1 MFNKILV
8 AVDGSPS
15 SRKAVEA
22 AMELAGK
29 FGSRL
34 YALSVVRLPDYA
46 ATVGEVTEAQAEGKN
61 YYAGIMREIERAGGE
76 RGVPV
81 STKILFGHPAET
93 ILDYAKQ
100 EEVDLIVMGRNG
112 TANVRRFLL
121 GSVSDRVAHHSEIPL
136 LLVK

>member
-15 SRKAVEA
+15 SRKAVEM

-61 YYAGIMREIERAGGE
+61 FYAGPMREIEREAKEKGIPAG
-76 RGVPV
+76 
-81 STKILFGHPAET
+81 TKILYGHPAEV

-100 EEVDLIVMGRNG
+100 EGIDLIVMGRNG

-136 LLVK
+136 LIVK